1 MTVSDYIF
9 DAVARILD
17 VAVPLLRRTPGGVT
31 DATAYAKYR
40 RVLDRIAADTRAA
53 ARSGTLGPDLA
64 AIVSGYREAST
75 DAQSVIAGLERL
87 ATAMRAHVPV
97 AATSGTRALQ
107 RQNEI
112 ALAGLL
118 ETLAIANV
126 ALAVSGLTLRSH
138 DEATR
143 LRHRLTRA
151 FDLAI
156 ERASDRADIDT
167 MRALR
172 ETHAKL
178 VRDLIERG
186 RPLARIVA
194 FETAV
199 PLPSVVI
206 AHRLYQDAGRAGELR
221 LENAGHDHPSF
232 MPMQGR
238 AYSR

>member
-1 MTVSDYIF
+1 MPTPDYIF

-17 VAVPLLRRTPGGVT
+17 VAVPYLRRTPGGVA
-31 DATAYAKYR
+31 DASAYAKYR

-53 ARSGTLGPDLA
+53 ARSGALGPDLA
-64 AIVSGYREAST
+64 AIIGGYREASS
-75 DAQSVIAGLERL
+75 DASAVMTGLERL
-87 ATAMRAHVPV
+87 ATAMRAIVPV
-97 AATSGTRALQ
+97 AATSGSRTLQ

-112 ALAGLL
+112 ALAGLI
-118 ETLAIANV
+118 ETLALANV
-126 ALAVSGLTLRSH
+126 ALAVAGVSIRSH

-143 LRHRLTRA
+143 LRQRLTRA
-151 FDLAI
+151 FDTAI

-221 LENAGHDHPSF
+221 LENASHDHPSF